1 MGSFV
6 VLAPVFIVVLIVSFR
21 AISTGLGFDTAG
33 SSVLSIC
40 VSLLSVVGLVH
51 YLGDSMDAILLPYAA
66 LAISVVFVL
75 ILSFVCKNT
84 KHLRE
89 YSQRCDERN
98 VRFNEKGQRPRRE
111 KKSRSIQ
118 KDL

>member
-6 VLAPVFIVVLIVSFR
+6 VLASVFVVVLIVSFR
-21 AISTGLGFDTAG
+21 AISTGLGFDTA
-33 SSVLSIC
+33 SSSILSIC
-40 VSLLSVVGLVH
+40 VSLLSIVGLVH

-66 LAISVVFVL
+66 LAISVAFVL
-75 ILSFVCKNT
+75 ILSFVCKNA
-84 KHLRE
+84 KYLRE
-89 YSQRCDERN
+89 HSIRRDTSEMRFKER
-98 VRFNEKGQRPRRE
+98 RRRPKRK